1 MAVYAKGRRRLARC
15 GQRDLRYV
23 QAAYDAPD
31 LLLHIV
37 PEDKTLFML
46 CPLGRQFAVLRNSQF
61 QGTAVR
67 GTARLR
73 APFPVPEII
82 TPQITAEL
90 IDRAERGRDAVRLTA
105 QESAA
110 CSG

>member
-1 MAVYAKGRRRLARC
+1 MAVYAKGRRCPVRC
-15 GQRDLRYV
+15 GQTYIRYV

-37 PEDKTLFML
+37 SEDKALFML
-46 CPLGRQFAVLRNSQF
+46 CPLGRQFAVLRNSRF

-67 GTARLR
+67 GTARFR
-73 APFPVPEII
+73 TPFPVPEII

-90 IDRAERGRDAVRLTA
+90 IDWAGRGRDAVRLTA

-110 CSG
+110 CSV